1 MTEMLTCSGVEH
13 TDDKDG
19 DAGQVQVHPSH
30 LNEFEDLI
38 KRGGQAFFVG
48 SSPSVHP
55 VIGFECV
62 AVTVGKSVFAFR
74 DPVF

>member
-30 LNEFEDLI
+30 LNEFQDMI
-38 KRGGQAFFVG
+38 KSGGQDFFIG
-48 SSPSVHP
+48 YSPSVHP
-55 VIGFECV
+55 LIGFEYV
-62 AVTVGKSVFAFR
+62 AVLLLSR
-74 DPVF
+74 YL

>member
-1 MTEMLTCSGVEH
+1 MTETLTRGGVEH

-30 LNEFEDLI
+30 LNEFQDLI
-38 KRGGQAFFVG
+38 KSGGQAFFIG

-55 VIGFECV
+55 LIGFECV
-62 AVTVGKSVFAFR
+62 AVLPLSR
-74 DPVF
+74 YL